1 MTADIWFVVGLMLTV
16 STVWSA
22 LAYPGIRLRLPKI
35 YFIARS
41 WWWMLVTL
49 CSCYVIAKI
58 DLNNQHPYA
67 WLLTVFFLS
76 VGSRAL
82 YEIIRLWRPSSKA
95 HLIYKLQQR
104 GLHPSTPTDHK
115 PAFLNAI
122 PHSSPLTPT
131 INGIDIALVLATVS
145 LTISLIVLQHV
156 AWQRGEYGVVL
167 FVLFSSQFNDIAQ
180 YLCGKWLKN
189 KLFKRNLAPII
200 SPNKSIEG
208 ALFGGFAAAVLAT
221 IFGIWLTP
229 FDGWLCFIIAYGL
242 VVSGIAGDLLE
253 SAFKRQHG
261 IKDIG
266 TLLAGHGGILDR
278 IDSLLIGVPLFT
290 LVYWFY

>member
-1 MTADIWFVVGLMLTV
+1 MAIDGL
-16 STVWSA
+16 
-22 LAYPGIRLRLPKI
+22 
-35 YFIARS
+35 
-41 WWWMLVTL
+41 
-49 CSCYVIAKI
+49 
-58 DLNNQHPYA
+58 
-67 WLLTVFFLS
+67 FFLS

-131 INGIDIALVLATVS
+131 INGIDIALVLATIS

-189 KLFKRNLAPII
+189 KLFKRILHPPLALT
-200 SPNKSIEG
+200 K
-208 ALFGGFAAAVLAT
+208 VLKV
-221 IFGIWLTP
+221 P
-229 FDGWLCFIIAYGL
+229 YL
-242 VVSGIAGDLLE
+242 V
-253 SAFKRQHG
+253 
-261 IKDIG
+261 
-266 TLLAGHGGILDR
+266 
-278 IDSLLIGVPLFT
+278 DSLLPYLLRYLGFGWRHLMAGYA
-290 LVYWFY
+290 LLLLMGWL